1 MYVKHNSFKLIYLI
15 DKLMVEY
22 GEVYLVEYVKFDSF
36 LDLSMYYKFREF
48 EGQPLSEKVQI
59 FNEAIIFS

>member
-1 MYVKHNSFKLIYLI
+1 MMERHPSMYVKHNSFKLIYLI

-36 LDLSMYYKFREF
+36 LDLSMYY
-48 EGQPLSEKVQI
+48 
-59 FNEAIIFS
+59 